1 MEIVNLPPVV
11 MLLISYCVE
20 FYCLSLARFPWL
32 TMLFKEFKEYYGYNG
47 YEASFFNLQPSLF
60 SICTHLIA
68 NDAKARKPLD
78 EGGLSYKGTWT
89 SLEGMCHEMK
99 MWNDKYAD
107 SVAKIRPRAN
117 SFEEDGRQPIEYD
130 GVG

>member
-1 MEIVNLPPVV
+1 M
-11 MLLISYCVE
+11 
-20 FYCLSLARFPWL
+20 
-32 TMLFKEFKEYYGYNG
+32 
-47 YEASFFNLQPSLF
+47 QPSLF